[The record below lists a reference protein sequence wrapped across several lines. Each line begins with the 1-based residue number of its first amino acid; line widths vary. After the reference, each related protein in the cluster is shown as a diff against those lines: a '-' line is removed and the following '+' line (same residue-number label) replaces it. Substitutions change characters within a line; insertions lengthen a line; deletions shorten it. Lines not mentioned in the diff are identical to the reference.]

1 MYGEVL
7 RLLRLADR
15 SGSWPMS
22 SIGRMKVMVAKSA
35 TGVTT
40 TTLRPEAGQTLQAK
54 VARRQPG
61 AEGGV
66 QNVKQHKSHK
76 GARGGVDKRK
86 QKDRPPRAPAADAG
100 PRPEAGPGPEP
111 AEADG
116 KEESAAPGV
125 RAEAAA
131 AAAGAGGEEERH
143 AKKSKVS
150 SSPPAERDP
159 EPEAAAA
166 AATAADADADA
177 DADAGA
183 APPIAAAAAA
193 AALRVGGTF
202 SVGCLP
208 KPLAPPKGNTLFP
221 ELMRACFLLERVL
234 RPNRAPSSTIAI
246 NRHAQFRP
254 HRDSGAGNG
263 QSTSLIVALGD
274 FTGGELA
281 VEGTGVDIRYHPIEF
296 DGWRE
301 RHWTLPFVGER
312 YSLVWFTPLGV
323 ADSDLWWWEPRAEG
337 PGN

>member
-1 MYGEVL
+1 LCPPQVAEVYAEVL
-7 RLLRLADR
+7 RLLRAADR
-15 SGSWPMS
+15 SGLWPMS

-66 QNVKQHKSHK
+66 QNANKPHKSHK

-86 QKDRPPRAPAADAG
+86 QKDRPPRPAADAG
-100 PRPEAGPGPEP
+100 PASAPDAGDSQP
-111 AEADG
+111 APAGVSAD
-116 KEESAAPGV
+116 V
-125 RAEAAA
+125 
-131 AAAGAGGEEERH
+131 
-143 AKKSKVS
+143 
-150 SSPPAERDP
+150 
-159 EPEAAAA
+159 
-166 AATAADADADA
+166 DADADA
-177 DADAGA
+177 DTVGDEGRHLKKTKVSTSQPAEREPAAVVVAA
-183 APPIAAAAAA
+183 APAATGAEPDVHPDTAVVAAPA

-221 ELMRACFLLERVL
+221 DLMRACFLLERVL

-274 FTGGELA
+274 FAGGELA
-281 VEGTGVDIRYHPIEF
+281 VEGTGVDIRYAPIEF

-323 ADSDLWWWEPRAEG
+323 ADSDLWWWEPQRGEETRSVT
-337 PGN
+337 